1 MMESETLLKP
11 EGSASHPETSVAVA
25 CRAAKELQNIGEYEA
40 AFDAIAAFWPGI
52 GERPHTEGLPKAEEA
67 ELVLRAGTLAG
78 WLGSSRQVPGAQQFA
93 KALISESIKSFEEL
107 GLSEKVA
114 ESQTNLGV
122 CCWREGAMDEAR
134 VLFQTALAKAE
145 APNNKLRILVNC
157 TIVEVTTNHLND
169 ALTMLDRAAAILD
182 NVKDDALL
190 GCYYM
195 ERGIVMRRMGGVE
208 NLDRALLD
216 HTAASVHFER
226 ANHRRYFARA
236 QNNLGVIMLELGRY
250 DEALETLEDAR
261 RTFAELGDVGTAAQV
276 DETCARVYVAQQRY
290 PEAEKIAQT
299 SVSVLERGGE
309 QSLLVESL
317 QTLGVAQARQ
327 QRHQAAMETLRR
339 AVEVAETAGD
349 AESAGRTLLTL
360 VEELHEYLP
369 ADEISS
375 AYSEADRKLGED
387 IGRETLT
394 RLRACA
400 RFLAAR
406 PASVLT
412 PTPTLNNFEQQVGQ
426 FESALIRR
434 ALEEANGSVTRAAR
448 TLGLTHQGLC
458 YIINHRHKSLL
469 SARAP
474 IRVRRKPVIKK
485 HK

>member
-1 MMESETLLKP
+1 MESETLLKP
-11 EGSASHPETSVAVA
+11 EGSAAHTERSVEVA
-25 CRAAKELQNIGEYEA
+25 CRAAKELENIGEYEA
-40 AFDAIAAFWPGI
+40 AFAVIAPFWPGI
-52 GERPHTEGLPKAEEA
+52 GERPRTEGLSKVEEA
-67 ELVLRAGTLAG
+67 ELLLRAGSLTG
-78 WLGSSRQVPGAQQFA
+78 WLGSSRQVPGAQKFA
-93 KALISESIKSFEEL
+93 KTLISEAIKSFEEL
-107 GLSEKVA
+107 GLSERVA
-114 ESQTNLGV
+114 EAQTSLAV
-122 CCWREGAMDEAR
+122 CFWREGAMDDAR
-134 VLFQTALAKAE
+134 NLFQAALAKAE
-145 APNNKLRILVNC
+145 EPVKTLRILVNS
-157 TIVEVTTNHLND
+157 TIVEVSTNHLHA

-182 NVKDDALL
+182 NVKDDAAL

-195 ERGIVMRRMGGVE
+195 QRGIVMRRMGGVE

-216 HTAASVHFER
+216 HAAARVHFEK

-250 DEALETLEDAR
+250 DEALESLEDAQ

-276 DETCARVYVAQQRY
+276 DETRGRVYLAQERY
-290 PEAEKIAQT
+290 QEAEKIAQA

-327 QRHQAAMETLRR
+327 HNNQAAIETLRR
-339 AVEVAETAGD
+339 AVKVAETAGD
-349 AESAGRTLLTL
+349 PEASGRALLAI
-360 VEELHEYLP
+360 VEELHHYLP
-369 ADEISS
+369 ADEISR
-375 AYSEADRKLGED
+375 AYSEADQKLGED

-400 RFLAAR
+400 RLLGSQTASARAA
-406 PASVLT
+406 
-412 PTPTLNNFEQQVGQ
+412 PTDATFDEKVRQ
-426 FESALIRR
+426 FESTLIRQ

-458 YIINHRHKSLL
+458 YIINYRHKSLL

-474 IRVRRKPVIKK
+474 IRVRRKSVIKK

>member
-1 MMESETLLKP
+1 MGPETLLKP
-11 EGSASHPETSVAVA
+11 EGSASHTERSVEVA

-52 GERPHTEGLPKAEEA
+52 GERPHTEGLPKAQGA
-67 ELVLRAGTLAG
+67 ELVLRAGALAG

-114 ESQTNLGV
+114 ESQTSLAV
-122 CCWREGAMDEAR
+122 CSWREGAMDEAR

-145 APNNKLRILVNC
+145 DPVNKLRILVNS
-157 TIVEVTTNHLND
+157 TIVEVSTNHLND

-182 NVKDDALL
+182 TVKDDAAL

-195 ERGIVMRRMGGVE
+195 QRGIVMRRRGGVE

-216 HTAASVHFER
+216 HAAARVHFEK

-250 DEALETLEDAR
+250 DEALDTLEDAR
-261 RTFAELGDVGTAAQV
+261 RTFAGLGDVGTAAQV
-276 DETCARVYVAQQRY
+276 DETRSRVHVAQQRY
-290 PEAEKIAQT
+290 AEAEKIAQS

-309 QSLLVESL
+309 LSLLVESL
-317 QTLGVAQARQ
+317 QTLGVTQARQ
-327 QRHQAAMETLRR
+327 QKNESATETLRR

-349 AESAGRTLLTL
+349 PAASGRALLTMI
-360 VEELHEYLP
+360 EELHAYLP
-369 ADEISS
+369 ADEISR

-387 IGRETLT
+387 VGRETLA
-394 RLRACA
+394 RLRGCVRLIGSQPSA
-400 RFLAAR
+400 LAERA
-406 PASVLT
+406 
-412 PTPTLNNFEQQVGQ
+412 PTVATFEQQMRQ
-426 FESALIRR
+426 FESTLIRQ

-458 YIINHRHKSLL
+458 YIINHRHQSLL

-474 IRVRRKPVIKK
+474 IRVRRKSVIKK

>member
-1 MMESETLLKP
+1 MESETLLKP
-11 EGSASHPETSVAVA
+11 EGSVAHTERSVEVA

-67 ELVLRAGTLAG
+67 ELVLRAGALTG

-93 KALISESIKSFEEL
+93 KALINESIKSFQEL
-107 GLSEKVA
+107 GLGEKVA
-114 ESQTNLGV
+114 EAQSSLAV
-122 CCWREGAMDEAR
+122 CYWREGAMDEAR

-145 APNNKLRILVNC
+145 DPVNKLRILVNS
-157 TIVEVTTNHLND
+157 TIVEVSTNHLND
-169 ALTMLDRAAAILD
+169 ALALLDQAAAILD
-182 NVKDDALL
+182 RVKDDAAL

-195 ERGIVMRRMGGVE
+195 QRGIVMRRRGGVE

-216 HTAASVHFER
+216 HAAARVHFEK
-226 ANHRRYFARA
+226 ANHRRYLARA

-250 DEALETLEDAR
+250 DEALDALEDAR
-261 RTFAELGDVGTAAQV
+261 RTFADLGDVGTTAQV
-276 DETCARVYVAQQRY
+276 DETRARVYVAQQRY
-290 PEAEKIAQT
+290 AEAETIAQA

-309 QSLLVESL
+309 QSLLVDSL

-327 QRHQAAMETLRR
+327 QKHQAAIETVRR
-339 AVEVAETAGD
+339 AVEIAETAGD
-349 AESAGRTLLTL
+349 PESSARALLTM
-360 VEELHEYLP
+360 VEELHAYLP
-369 ADEISS
+369 SDEISG

-387 IGRETLT
+387 VGRETLT

-400 RFLAAR
+400 RLIGSQPTA
-406 PASVLT
+406 LMQT
-412 PTPTLNNFEQQVGQ
+412 PTGATFEQQVRQ
-426 FESALIRR
+426 FESTLIRQ

-448 TLGLTHQGLC
+448 ILGLTHQGLC

-474 IRVRRKPVIKK
+474 IRVRRKSVIKK

>member
-1 MMESETLLKP
+1 MRSETLLKP
-11 EGSASHPETSVAVA
+11 EGSVAETERSVEVA

-67 ELVLRAGTLAG
+67 ELVLRAGALAG

-93 KALISESIKSFEEL
+93 KDLISESIKSFEEL

-114 ESQTNLGV
+114 EAQTNLAV
-122 CCWREGAMDEAR
+122 CYWREGAMDEAR
-134 VLFQTALAKAE
+134 VLFQAALAKAE
-145 APNNKLRILVNC
+145 DPANTLRILVNS
-157 TIVEVTTNHLND
+157 TIVEVSTNHLND
-169 ALTMLDRAAAILD
+169 AVTLLDRAAAILD
-182 NVKDDALL
+182 NVKDDAAL

-195 ERGIVMRRMGGVE
+195 QRGIVMRRRGGIE

-216 HTAASVHFER
+216 HAAARVHFEK

-261 RTFAELGDVGTAAQV
+261 RTFADLDDVGTAAQV
-276 DETCARVYVAQQRY
+276 DETRARVYVAQQRY
-290 PEAEKIAQT
+290 AEAEKLARA

-349 AESAGRTLLTL
+349 PESSGRALLTL

-369 ADEISS
+369 ADEISR

-400 RFLAAR
+400 RFIGSEPSVHAQPARTLA
-406 PASVLT
+406 T
-412 PTPTLNNFEQQVGQ
+412 FEQEVRQ
-426 FESALIRR
+426 FESALIRQ

-458 YIINHRHKSLL
+458 YIINHRHRSLL

-474 IRVRRKPVIKK
+474 IRVRRKTVIKK

>member
-1 MMESETLLKP
+1 MESETLLKP
-11 EGSASHPETSVAVA
+11 EGSASHTERSVEVA

-52 GERPHTEGLPKAEEA
+52 GERPHTEGLPKTEEA
-67 ELVLRAGTLAG
+67 ELVLRAGALAG

-93 KALISESIKSFEEL
+93 KALISESINSFAEL

-114 ESQTNLGV
+114 ESQTNLAV
-122 CCWREGAMDEAR
+122 CFWREGAMDEAR

-145 APNNKLRILVNC
+145 DPVNKLRILVNS
-157 TIVEVTTNHLND
+157 TIVEVSTNHLND

-182 NVKDDALL
+182 NVKDDAAL

-195 ERGIVMRRMGGVE
+195 QRGIVMRRRGGVE

-216 HTAASVHFER
+216 HAAARVHFEK

-250 DEALETLEDAR
+250 DEALDTLEDAR
-261 RTFAELGDVGTAAQV
+261 RTFADLGDVGTAAQV
-276 DETCARVYVAQQRY
+276 DETRARVYVAQQRY
-290 PEAEKIAQT
+290 AGAEKIAQA

-327 QRHQAAMETLRR
+327 QRYQAARETLRR

-349 AESAGRTLLTL
+349 PESSGRALLTL
-360 VEELHEYLP
+360 VEELHEYLS
-369 ADEISS
+369 ADEVRG

-400 RFLAAR
+400 RFLASR
-406 PASVLT
+406 PVAVLT
-412 PTPTLNNFEQQVGQ
+412 PTPTVDNFEQQVGQ
-426 FESALIRR
+426 FESTLIRQ

-448 TLGLTHQGLC
+448 ALGLTHQGLC
-458 YIINHRHKSLL
+458 YIINNRHKSLL

-474 IRVRRKPVIKK
+474 IRVRRKSVIKK